1 MPHLEFAFE
10 IRAAVSD
17 ALEVGALSHG
27 RRRIVPITGGTFEGP
42 GLRGRILAGGA
53 DWQVVQPDGFSELDS
68 RYVLETNDGARIT
81 VHNAGIRHAPSDVM
95 NRLLAGEVVDP
106 ALVYFRT
113 HPTFE
118 TSAPQ
123 LEWLMRSIFI
133 GVGER
138 YPSEVVVRF
147 WRVL

>member
-1 MPHLEFAFE
+1 M
-10 IRAAVSD
+10 
-17 ALEVGALSHG
+17 
-27 RRRIVPITGGTFEGP
+27 
-42 GLRGRILAGGA
+42 
-53 DWQVVQPDGFSELDS
+53 QPDGFSELDS
-68 RYVLETNDGARIT
+68 RYVLETDDGARIT
-81 VHNAGIRHAPSDVM
+81 VRNAGIRHAPSDVM

-147 WRVL
+147 WRIL